1 MKTAFSFKPNFDL
14 ALPKLFSFVKSYL
27 CTSVF
32 SPAWIALCKN
42 IKKDHSDISVD
53 FIFVLGYMA
62 VVKRDIFLTK
72 TPIKHDDLFISSISL
87 LIQGW

>member
-1 MKTAFSFKPNFDL
+1 MKTAFSVKPNFDL

-27 CTSVF
+27 STFF

-42 IKKDHSDISVD
+42 IKKDHRDISVD
-53 FIFVLGYMA
+53 STLVLGYMA